1 MNLCQEKLF
10 LEKRRC
16 IPMKSRAAEA
26 KVILM
31 QGIPLLVLD
40 ANGSGHFCLGFYE
53 TKEMTCFVVLDC
65 ADIKSSSLFSFV
77 KKDADARKLAKVM
90 EWQEGW
96 SILYVPWMTIGYYK
110 EERMQGI
117 VPFDE

>member
-1 MNLCQEKLF
+1 
-10 LEKRRC
+10 
-16 IPMKSRAAEA
+16 MKSRAAEA

-40 ANGSGHFCLGFYE
+40 ADGHGRFCMGFYE
-53 TKEMTCFVVLDC
+53 TKDSTHFVVLDC
-65 ADIKSSSLFSFV
+65 ADIKAPSMFSFV
-77 KKDADARKLAKVM
+77 KKDAAARKLAKAV
-90 EWQEGW
+90 EWQENW

-117 VPFDE
+117 VPFEE